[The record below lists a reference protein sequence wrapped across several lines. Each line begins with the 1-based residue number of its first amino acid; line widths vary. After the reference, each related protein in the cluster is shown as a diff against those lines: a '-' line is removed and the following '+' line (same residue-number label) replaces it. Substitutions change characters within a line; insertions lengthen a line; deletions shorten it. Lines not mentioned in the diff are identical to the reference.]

1 MMRAPVFRLATT
13 LPLLTIL
20 LVLALMWPSA
30 APAADWDRD
39 VLRVGVLEEPKSL
52 NPWLAGDSWSSHVQA
67 LLYQPLYLREPA
79 ELKPAPW
86 LAAEPPVFDPQA
98 LTYTVR
104 LRPARWS
111 DGSPL
116 TAADVVFTAELI
128 QALKVPRFASL
139 FAALKQVE
147 ALDQQTVRFKLS
159 RPDAS
164 FAARALGAPVLSQ
177 AQWRPVL
184 EQCRLTQRPLASL
197 LQYKLEDPLSNGP
210 FVLAE
215 WRKGV
220 YLYLKRNPHF
230 FGQGLTIAGRK
241 LGPEISGVVFKV
253 YGTSDA
259 AVLALRK
266 GTIDYY
272 WNNVQPGY
280 LRDLTRDPAV
290 RLVQSQKSALYFLG
304 FNLRRLPTGEAAF
317 RRAVA
322 LLIDK
327 QFVIKRVLQ
336 GAGEVM
342 SSLLPAGNRFYHLNT
357 VPDYDQP
364 LTRRQRIDQAVEI
377 LAGAGFSW
385 DQRPAWEGDHLR
397 PGRGLRDP
405 EGNPLRELSIL
416 TPPADYDP
424 QRAMVGVMAQEWLGQ
439 VGIPAFARPM
449 AFGAMLEQVKSRRE
463 FDMFVLGYG
472 NLPLDPGWLGAFF
485 LGAND
490 RPRGWNMSGYHS
502 PEFDS
507 LANQAGRA
515 MDPQERQPLVQEMQR
530 ILMKD
535 TPFLPLYNPTLTEAL
550 REDRFSG
557 WVEMVGGVGNLWT
570 FCELTPRAGRA
581 RP

>member
-1 MMRAPVFRLATT
+1 MTRTPVLRLTII

-20 LVLALMWPSA
+20 LALTLIRPGA
-30 APAADWDRD
+30 AAEWDQG

-111 DGSPL
+111 DGSQL

-128 QALKVPRFASL
+128 QSLKVPRFASL
-139 FAALKQVE
+139 FAALKHVE
-147 ALDQQTVRFKLS
+147 ALDEQTVRFKLS

-164 FAARALGAPVLSQ
+164 FAARALGAPVLSRQ
-177 AQWRPVL
+177 QWQPVL
-184 EQCRLTQRPLASL
+184 EQCRMTQRPLASL
-197 LQYKLEDPLSNGP
+197 LQYRLEAPLSNGP

-220 YLYLKRNPHF
+220 YIHLKRNPHF
-230 FGQGLTIAGRK
+230 FGQGLTIAGRR
-241 LGPEISGVVFKV
+241 LGPEINGVVFKV

-266 GTIDYY
+266 GSIDYY
-272 WNNVQPGY
+272 WNNIQPGY
-280 LRDLTRDPAV
+280 LRDLKADPEV

-304 FNLRRLPTGEAAF
+304 FNLRRRPTGDAAF

-322 LLIDK
+322 MLIDK

-336 GAGEVM
+336 GSGEVM
-342 SSLLPAGNRFYHLNT
+342 SSLLPAGNRFYHLDQT
-357 VPDYDQP
+357 PDYDQP
-364 LTRRQRIDQAVEI
+364 LTRRQRIDKAVEI
-377 LAGAGFSW
+377 LSAAGYDW
-385 DQRPAWEGDHLR
+385 EQRPAWEGERLR
-397 PGRGLRDP
+397 PGRGLKDQD
-405 EGNPLRELSIL
+405 GKPLRELSIL

-449 AFGAMLEQVKSRRE
+449 AFGAMLEQVKSRHE

-490 RPRGWNMSGYHS
+490 RLRGWNMSGYHS

-515 MDPQERQPLVQEMQR
+515 MDPQERRPLVLEMQR
-530 ILMKD
+530 VLMKD
-535 TPFLPLYNPTLTEAL
+535 TPFLPLYNPTLTEGL
-550 REDRFSG
+550 RQDRFTG

>member
-1 MMRAPVFRLATT
+1 MTRARFFRLAIL
-13 LPLLTIL
+13 LPLLFVTQSW
-20 LVLALMWPSA
+20 VWSG
-30 APAADWDRD
+30 PATASDWDRE
-39 VLRVGVLEEPKSL
+39 VLRIGVLEEPKSL

-67 LLYQPLYLREPA
+67 LLYQPLYLREPT

-86 LAAEPPVFDPQA
+86 LAEEPPVFDPQA

-111 DGSPL
+111 DGSPV
-116 TAADVVFTAELI
+116 TAEDVVFTAELI
-128 QALKVPRFASL
+128 QALKVPRFVSL

-147 ALDQQTVRFKLS
+147 ALDQRTVRYKLS

-164 FAARALGAPVLSQ
+164 FAARALGAPVLSR
-177 AQWRPVL
+177 AQWQPVL
-184 EQCRLTQRPLASL
+184 EQSLTTQRPLASL
-197 LQYKLEDPLSNGP
+197 LQNRVDNPLSNGP
-210 FVLAE
+210 FVLSE

-266 GTIDYY
+266 GSIDYY
-272 WNNVQPGY
+272 WNNIQPGY
-280 LRDLTRDPAV
+280 LRDLKADPDV

-304 FNLRRLPTGEAAF
+304 FNLRRPPAGEAAF

-322 LLIDK
+322 MLIDK

-336 GAGEVM
+336 GSGEVM
-342 SSLLPAGNRFYHLNT
+342 SSLLPAGNRFYHLNQT
-357 VPDYDQP
+357 PDYDQH

-377 LAGAGFSW
+377 LAAAGYSW
-385 DQRPAWEGDHLR
+385 DQRPSWEGDRLR
-397 PGRGLRDP
+397 PGRGIKDP
-405 EGNPLRELSIL
+405 EGKPLRELGIL

-424 QRAMVGVMAQEWLGQ
+424 QRAMVGVMVQEWLVQ

-449 AFGAMLEQVKSRRE
+449 AFGALLERVKNQHE

-485 LGAND
+485 LGEND
-490 RPRGWNMSGYHS
+490 RPRGWNMSGYHNA
-502 PEFDS
+502 EFDA
-507 LANQAGRA
+507 LARQAGRA
-515 MDPQERQPLVQEMQR
+515 MDPNERRPLVLEMQR

-535 TPFLPLYNPTLTEAL
+535 TPFLPLYNPTLTEGL
-550 REDRFSG
+550 RQDRFAG

-570 FCELTPRAGRA
+570 FCQLTPRAGRA

>member
-1 MMRAPVFRLATT
+1 MKRPL
-13 LPLLTIL
+13 LPLLAAL
-20 LVLALMWPSA
+20 GLALAVVLAGIWPGA
-30 APAADWDRD
+30 ATASDWDQG

-52 NPWLAGDSWSSHVQA
+52 NPWLAGDSWSSHAQA
-67 LLYQPLYLREPA
+67 LLYQPLYLREPG

-86 LAAEPPVFDPQA
+86 LAAEPAVFDAQA

-104 LRPARWS
+104 LRPALWS

-116 TAADVVFTAELI
+116 TADDVVFTAELI
-128 QALKVPRFASL
+128 QSMKVPRFASL
-139 FAALKQVE
+139 FAALKSVE
-147 ALDQQTVRFKLS
+147 ALDQRTVRFRLA

-164 FAARALGAPVLSQ
+164 FAARALGAPVLSRR
-177 AQWRPVL
+177 QWQPVVDH
-184 EQCRLTQRPLASL
+184 CRTTQRPLASL
-197 LQYKLEDPLSNGP
+197 LQHRLDDPLSNGP
-210 FVLAE
+210 FVLAQ

-230 FGQGLTIAGRK
+230 FGQGLVIAGRK
-241 LGPEISGVVFKV
+241 LGPEINGVVFKV

-266 GTIDYY
+266 GAIDFY

-280 LRDLTRDPAV
+280 LRDLKADPAV

-304 FNLRRLPTGEAAF
+304 FNLRRPPAKDAAF

-322 LLIDK
+322 MLIDK

-336 GAGEVM
+336 GSGEVM
-342 SSLLPAGNRFYHLNT
+342 SSLIPAGNRLYHLDQ
-357 VPDYDQP
+357 VPEYDQP
-364 LTRRQRIDQAVEI
+364 LSRRQRIDKAVEI
-377 LAGAGFSW
+377 LSAAGYAW
-385 DQRPAWEGDHLR
+385 QKPPAWEGQRLI
-397 PGRGLRDP
+397 PGRGIKGPD
-405 EGNPLRELSIL
+405 GKPLTELGIL

-424 QRAMVGVMAQEWLGQ
+424 QRAMVGVMAQEWLAQ
-439 VGIPAFARPM
+439 LGIPAFARPM
-449 AFGAMLEQVKSRRE
+449 AFGALLERVKSNQD

-490 RPRGWNMSGYHS
+490 KPRGWNMSGYHN

-515 MDPQERQPLVQEMQR
+515 MDSQERRPLVMEMQR

-535 TPFLPLYNPTLTEAL
+535 APFLPLYNPTLTEGL
-550 REDRFSG
+550 RQDRFTG

-570 FCELTPRAGRA
+570 FCELTPRDGRA